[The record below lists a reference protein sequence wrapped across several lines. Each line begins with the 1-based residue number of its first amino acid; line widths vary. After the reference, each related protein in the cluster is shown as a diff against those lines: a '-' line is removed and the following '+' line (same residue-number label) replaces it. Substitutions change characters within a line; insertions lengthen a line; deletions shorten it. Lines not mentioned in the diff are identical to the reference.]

1 MRVINW
7 ITYVLYTALWKL
19 VRYLP
24 EGIAYKVLKAL
35 QEFRI
40 EEMEKEFS
48 DFESII
54 AMLRQMS
61 LRSS

>member
-1 MRVINW
+1 
-7 ITYVLYTALWKL
+7 
-19 VRYLP
+19 
-24 EGIAYKVLKAL
+24 LKAL

-61 LRSS
+61 LWSS